1 VEKVRRRSSFPKL
14 RVALGSAVVLLV
26 ILVVALSVKR
36 YRAPEAAPPEALA
49 HIAEKNRH
57 AAIVAAAHQRT
68 ESAASTNAVDNLAEA
83 RRNQADAKRAE
94 AAGLRD

>member
-1 VEKVRRRSSFPKL
+1 MRRRSSFPKL
-14 RVALGSAVVLLV
+14 RIALGSAVVLLV
-26 ILVVALSVKR
+26 ILALALSVKR
-36 YRAPEAAPPEALA
+36 YRQPEAAPPEALA

-57 AAIVAAAHQRT
+57 AAIVAAAHQRI

-83 RRNQADAKRAE
+83 RSRNQADANRAE